1 MMIKPVK
8 KIQID
13 EPSSWI
19 GNALD
24 LLRLVGSLDEY
35 KRELLKDET
44 YRDTVNKRLSLI
56 HKNME
61 RQEEIRLESQE
72 QALLEQAESERK
84 RREQLGGLNE

>member
-1 MMIKPVK
+1 MIKPVK

-13 EPSSWI
+13 EPSSWT

-24 LLRLVGSLDEY
+24 LLRLVGSLDEH

-44 YRDTVNKRLSLI
+44 YRDTVNKRLSFI
-56 HKNME
+56 HENME
-61 RQEEIRLESQE
+61 RQEETRLESQE